1 MDVITIDF
9 ESFYDK
15 DYSLSKMSTMAYV
28 LDKRFEVIG
37 VGVKVNDE
45 ETKTYTGSKMYIA
58 GVLAGYNWKDSYVLA
73 HNTLFDATILS
84 HCFGVK
90 PKMWL
95 DTLSLAR
102 ALHGTEVGGSLKA
115 LAQHYQVGEK
125 GSEVMNALGKR
136 RMAFSEAELAAYMD
150 YCKNDVDLTHALFK
164 RMAPAFNKVEI
175 KLIDLT
181 LRMHTEPKLMLDR
194 LVLED
199 NLYWIKQKKEKALED
214 CGITKEEL
222 MSNKKFAK
230 VLENVGVEPPMK
242 ISPATGKPTYAFAKK
257 DEGLLALLEHPSIT
271 VQVIVAS
278 RLQVKETLEE
288 TKTKRL
294 IEVTDLCDYLPVGL
308 KYYGAEVTGRWS
320 AGGDGGSLQLQNV
333 ARDSMIKEAI
343 VAPEGHKIVGFDLSN
358 IEVRVNLYIAGQ
370 QDQLDIIRGGR
381 DVYKE
386 FASAAFDIK
395 QEDVTAA
402 QRFIGKTCIAEGE
415 LVLTERGLVPIEKIR
430 VDDRVWDGIEWVRH
444 EGVVYMGEKDVIEY
458 QGLRATPDHIVYLE
472 DGAPCEFGNASNKR
486 ACIANTGD
494 GGTPLKLLDNNQRGD
509 KKEQQSWRDVVVC
522 AMRLWRS
529 EMDTPWFV
537 NSRIIKKLPQLRAEA
552 QPRRE
557 GAFVSGRPGHRTSTA
572 TGYLYFP
579 ALQQPERQGIQVL
592 RRAWDRVQV
601 RVGEIFSKL
610 LKDSTGVELRE
621 RDRSRKQQLP
631 LRAREYPIHYTERAG
646 CQPKE
651 YSVCIMEGGEDSSAK
666 VEGEP
671 IYSAEYGVQICSH
684 GDDRR
689 GDNCDGMGVG
699 GEEMQE
705 LERHKSKARVYD
717 ILNAGPKHR
726 FTVSNVLVSN
736 CVLGLGFGAGHK
748 VLCKAIN
755 LGAKQ
760 FGFDVDVD
768 EQEAKRIV
776 DLYREINYKV
786 KAAWYEGD
794 RVLEAISKN
803 EYYSYNPGLLEL
815 PVHGAKGILLPSGL
829 FIKYP
834 NLKRDS
840 NEEGKEEW
848 VYEGRRQVRT
858 RIYGP
863 KTTQNITQAVARCV
877 MGEAIVK
884 ISKRYPVKLTVH
896 DSCYVVVPEDEAQEA
911 YDFMMTEM
919 TRTPDWAPGLPLAAE
934 GSIGSNLKEAG

>member
-84 HCFGVK
+84 HCFGIK

-370 QDQLDIIRGGR
+370 QDQLDIITQGLDMYR
-381 DVYKE
+381 DFGSKVFSVDYD
-386 FASAAFDIK
+386 DITK
-395 QEDVTAA
+395 G
-402 QRFIGKTCIAEGE
+402 QRFIAKT
-415 LVLTERGLVPIEKIR
+415 
-430 VDDRVWDGIEWVRH
+430 
-444 EGVVYMGEKDVIEY
+444 
-458 QGLRATPDHIVYLE
+458 
-472 DGAPCEFGNASNKR
+472 S
-486 ACIANTGD
+486 
-494 GGTPLKLLDNNQRGD
+494 
-509 KKEQQSWRDVVVC
+509 
-522 AMRLWRS
+522 
-529 EMDTPWFV
+529 
-537 NSRIIKKLPQLRAEA
+537 
-552 QPRRE
+552 
-557 GAFVSGRPGHRTSTA
+557 
-572 TGYLYFP
+572 
-579 ALQQPERQGIQVL
+579 
-592 RRAWDRVQV
+592 
-601 RVGEIFSKL
+601 
-610 LKDSTGVELRE
+610 
-621 RDRSRKQQLP
+621 
-631 LRAREYPIHYTERAG
+631 
-646 CQPKE
+646 
-651 YSVCIMEGGEDSSAK
+651 
-666 VEGEP
+666 
-671 IYSAEYGVQICSH
+671 
-684 GDDRR
+684 
-689 GDNCDGMGVG
+689 
-699 GEEMQE
+699 
-705 LERHKSKARVYD
+705 
-717 ILNAGPKHR
+717 
-726 FTVSNVLVSN
+726 
-736 CVLGLGFGAGHK
+736 VLGLGFGAGHK

-877 MGEAIVK
+877 MGEAIVR

>member
-9 ESFYDK
+9 ESFHDK
-15 DYSLSKMSTMAYV
+15 GYSLSKMSTTAYV

-84 HCFGVK
+84 HCFGIK

-95 DTLSLAR
+95 DTLSMAR

-333 ARDSMIKEAI
+333 AKDSMIKEAI

-370 QDQLDIIRGGR
+370 QDQLDIITQGLDMYR
-381 DVYKE
+381 DFGSKVFSVDYD
-386 FASAAFDIK
+386 DITK
-395 QEDVTAA
+395 G
-402 QRFIGKTCIAEGE
+402 QRFIAKT
-415 LVLTERGLVPIEKIR
+415 
-430 VDDRVWDGIEWVRH
+430 
-444 EGVVYMGEKDVIEY
+444 
-458 QGLRATPDHIVYLE
+458 
-472 DGAPCEFGNASNKR
+472 S
-486 ACIANTGD
+486 
-494 GGTPLKLLDNNQRGD
+494 
-509 KKEQQSWRDVVVC
+509 
-522 AMRLWRS
+522 
-529 EMDTPWFV
+529 
-537 NSRIIKKLPQLRAEA
+537 
-552 QPRRE
+552 
-557 GAFVSGRPGHRTSTA
+557 
-572 TGYLYFP
+572 
-579 ALQQPERQGIQVL
+579 
-592 RRAWDRVQV
+592 
-601 RVGEIFSKL
+601 
-610 LKDSTGVELRE
+610 
-621 RDRSRKQQLP
+621 
-631 LRAREYPIHYTERAG
+631 
-646 CQPKE
+646 
-651 YSVCIMEGGEDSSAK
+651 
-666 VEGEP
+666 
-671 IYSAEYGVQICSH
+671 
-684 GDDRR
+684 
-689 GDNCDGMGVG
+689 
-699 GEEMQE
+699 
-705 LERHKSKARVYD
+705 
-717 ILNAGPKHR
+717 
-726 FTVSNVLVSN
+726 
-736 CVLGLGFGAGHK
+736 VLGLGFGAGHK

>member
-1 MDVITIDF
+1 MDVITVDI
-9 ESFYDK
+9 ESHYSK
-15 DYSLSKMSTMAYV
+15 DYSLSKMSTTAYV

-84 HCFGVK
+84 HCFGIK

-95 DTLSLAR
+95 DTLSMAR

-370 QDQLDIIRGGR
+370 QDQLDIITQGLDMYR
-381 DVYKE
+381 DFGSKVFSVDYD
-386 FASAAFDIK
+386 DITK
-395 QEDVTAA
+395 G
-402 QRFIGKTCIAEGE
+402 QRFI
-415 LVLTERGLVPIEKIR
+415 
-430 VDDRVWDGIEWVRH
+430 
-444 EGVVYMGEKDVIEY
+444 
-458 QGLRATPDHIVYLE
+458 
-472 DGAPCEFGNASNKR
+472 
-486 ACIANTGD
+486 
-494 GGTPLKLLDNNQRGD
+494 
-509 KKEQQSWRDVVVC
+509 
-522 AMRLWRS
+522 
-529 EMDTPWFV
+529 
-537 NSRIIKKLPQLRAEA
+537 
-552 QPRRE
+552 
-557 GAFVSGRPGHRTSTA
+557 
-572 TGYLYFP
+572 
-579 ALQQPERQGIQVL
+579 
-592 RRAWDRVQV
+592 
-601 RVGEIFSKL
+601 
-610 LKDSTGVELRE
+610 
-621 RDRSRKQQLP
+621 
-631 LRAREYPIHYTERAG
+631 
-646 CQPKE
+646 
-651 YSVCIMEGGEDSSAK
+651 AK
-666 VEGEP
+666 V
-671 IYSAEYGVQICSH
+671 A
-684 GDDRR
+684 
-689 GDNCDGMGVG
+689 
-699 GEEMQE
+699 
-705 LERHKSKARVYD
+705 
-717 ILNAGPKHR
+717 
-726 FTVSNVLVSN
+726 
-736 CVLGLGFGAGHK
+736 VLGLGFGAAHK
-748 VLCKAIN
+748 VLRKAIN

-877 MGEAIVK
+877 MGEAIVR

-911 YDFMMTEM
+911 YDFMMAEM

>member
-9 ESFYDK
+9 ESFHDK
-15 DYSLSKMSTMAYV
+15 GYSLSKMSTTAYV

-84 HCFGVK
+84 HCFGIK

-95 DTLSLAR
+95 DTLSMAR

-370 QDQLDIIRGGR
+370 QDQLDIITQGLDMYR
-381 DVYKE
+381 DFGSKVFSVDYD
-386 FASAAFDIK
+386 DITK
-395 QEDVTAA
+395 G
-402 QRFIGKTCIAEGE
+402 QRFIAKT
-415 LVLTERGLVPIEKIR
+415 
-430 VDDRVWDGIEWVRH
+430 
-444 EGVVYMGEKDVIEY
+444 
-458 QGLRATPDHIVYLE
+458 
-472 DGAPCEFGNASNKR
+472 S
-486 ACIANTGD
+486 
-494 GGTPLKLLDNNQRGD
+494 
-509 KKEQQSWRDVVVC
+509 
-522 AMRLWRS
+522 
-529 EMDTPWFV
+529 
-537 NSRIIKKLPQLRAEA
+537 
-552 QPRRE
+552 
-557 GAFVSGRPGHRTSTA
+557 
-572 TGYLYFP
+572 
-579 ALQQPERQGIQVL
+579 
-592 RRAWDRVQV
+592 
-601 RVGEIFSKL
+601 
-610 LKDSTGVELRE
+610 
-621 RDRSRKQQLP
+621 
-631 LRAREYPIHYTERAG
+631 
-646 CQPKE
+646 
-651 YSVCIMEGGEDSSAK
+651 
-666 VEGEP
+666 
-671 IYSAEYGVQICSH
+671 
-684 GDDRR
+684 
-689 GDNCDGMGVG
+689 
-699 GEEMQE
+699 
-705 LERHKSKARVYD
+705 
-717 ILNAGPKHR
+717 
-726 FTVSNVLVSN
+726 
-736 CVLGLGFGAGHK
+736 VLGLGFGAGHK

>member
-84 HCFGVK
+84 HCFGIK

-333 ARDSMIKEAI
+333 AKDSMIKEAI

-370 QDQLDIIRGGR
+370 QDQLDIITQGLDMYR
-381 DVYKE
+381 DFGSKVFNVGYD
-386 FASAAFDIK
+386 DITK
-395 QEDVTAA
+395 G
-402 QRFIGKTCIAEGE
+402 QRFI
-415 LVLTERGLVPIEKIR
+415 
-430 VDDRVWDGIEWVRH
+430 
-444 EGVVYMGEKDVIEY
+444 
-458 QGLRATPDHIVYLE
+458 
-472 DGAPCEFGNASNKR
+472 
-486 ACIANTGD
+486 
-494 GGTPLKLLDNNQRGD
+494 
-509 KKEQQSWRDVVVC
+509 
-522 AMRLWRS
+522 
-529 EMDTPWFV
+529 
-537 NSRIIKKLPQLRAEA
+537 
-552 QPRRE
+552 
-557 GAFVSGRPGHRTSTA
+557 
-572 TGYLYFP
+572 
-579 ALQQPERQGIQVL
+579 
-592 RRAWDRVQV
+592 
-601 RVGEIFSKL
+601 
-610 LKDSTGVELRE
+610 
-621 RDRSRKQQLP
+621 
-631 LRAREYPIHYTERAG
+631 
-646 CQPKE
+646 
-651 YSVCIMEGGEDSSAK
+651 AK
-666 VEGEP
+666 V
-671 IYSAEYGVQICSH
+671 A
-684 GDDRR
+684 
-689 GDNCDGMGVG
+689 
-699 GEEMQE
+699 
-705 LERHKSKARVYD
+705 
-717 ILNAGPKHR
+717 
-726 FTVSNVLVSN
+726 
-736 CVLGLGFGAGHK
+736 VLGLGFGAAHK
-748 VLCKAIN
+748 VLRKAIN
-755 LGAKQ
+755 QGAKQ

>member
-1 MDVITIDF
+1 MDIITVDF

-37 VGVKVNDE
+37 IGVKVNGE

-84 HCFGVK
+84 YGFGIK

-150 YCKNDVDLTHALFK
+150 YCKNDVDLTYEIFK
-164 RMAPAFNKVEI
+164 LMAPAFNKEEV

-199 NLYWIKQKKEKALED
+199 NLYWIKKKKEKALED

-222 MSNKKFAK
+222 MSNKKFAE
-230 VLENVGVEPPMK
+230 VLENIGVEPPMK
-242 ISPATGKPTYAFAKK
+242 ISQATGKRTYAFAKK
-257 DEGLLALLEHPSIT
+257 DEGLLALLEHPNPT

-333 ARDSMIKEAI
+333 ARDSKIKEAI
-343 VAPEGHKIVGFDLSN
+343 IAPEGHKIVGFDLSN

-370 QDQLDIIRGGR
+370 QDQLDIITQGLDMYR
-381 DVYKE
+381 DFGSKVFSVDYD
-386 FASAAFDIK
+386 DITK
-395 QEDVTAA
+395 G
-402 QRFIGKTCIAEGE
+402 QRFIAKT
-415 LVLTERGLVPIEKIR
+415 
-430 VDDRVWDGIEWVRH
+430 
-444 EGVVYMGEKDVIEY
+444 
-458 QGLRATPDHIVYLE
+458 
-472 DGAPCEFGNASNKR
+472 S
-486 ACIANTGD
+486 
-494 GGTPLKLLDNNQRGD
+494 
-509 KKEQQSWRDVVVC
+509 
-522 AMRLWRS
+522 
-529 EMDTPWFV
+529 
-537 NSRIIKKLPQLRAEA
+537 
-552 QPRRE
+552 
-557 GAFVSGRPGHRTSTA
+557 
-572 TGYLYFP
+572 
-579 ALQQPERQGIQVL
+579 
-592 RRAWDRVQV
+592 
-601 RVGEIFSKL
+601 
-610 LKDSTGVELRE
+610 
-621 RDRSRKQQLP
+621 
-631 LRAREYPIHYTERAG
+631 
-646 CQPKE
+646 
-651 YSVCIMEGGEDSSAK
+651 
-666 VEGEP
+666 
-671 IYSAEYGVQICSH
+671 
-684 GDDRR
+684 
-689 GDNCDGMGVG
+689 
-699 GEEMQE
+699 
-705 LERHKSKARVYD
+705 
-717 ILNAGPKHR
+717 
-726 FTVSNVLVSN
+726 
-736 CVLGLGFGAGHK
+736 VLGLGFGAGHK

-786 KAAWYEGD
+786 KAAWYEGEK
-794 RVLEAISKN
+794 VLEAISKN
-803 EYYSYNPGLLEL
+803 ESYSYNPGFLEL
-815 PVHGAKGILLPSGL
+815 PVHGAQGISLPSGL

-877 MGEAIVK
+877 MGEAIVR

-911 YDFMMTEM
+911 YDFMMAEM
-919 TRTPDWAPGLPLAAE
+919 TRTPDWAQGLPLAAE

>member
-84 HCFGVK
+84 HCFGIK

-95 DTLSLAR
+95 DTLSMAR

-343 VAPEGHKIVGFDLSN
+343 IAPEGHKIVGFDLSN

-370 QDQLDIIRGGR
+370 QDQLDIITQGLDMYR
-381 DVYKE
+381 DFGSKVFSVDYD
-386 FASAAFDIK
+386 DITK
-395 QEDVTAA
+395 G
-402 QRFIGKTCIAEGE
+402 QRFIAKT
-415 LVLTERGLVPIEKIR
+415 
-430 VDDRVWDGIEWVRH
+430 
-444 EGVVYMGEKDVIEY
+444 
-458 QGLRATPDHIVYLE
+458 
-472 DGAPCEFGNASNKR
+472 S
-486 ACIANTGD
+486 
-494 GGTPLKLLDNNQRGD
+494 
-509 KKEQQSWRDVVVC
+509 
-522 AMRLWRS
+522 
-529 EMDTPWFV
+529 
-537 NSRIIKKLPQLRAEA
+537 
-552 QPRRE
+552 
-557 GAFVSGRPGHRTSTA
+557 
-572 TGYLYFP
+572 
-579 ALQQPERQGIQVL
+579 
-592 RRAWDRVQV
+592 
-601 RVGEIFSKL
+601 
-610 LKDSTGVELRE
+610 
-621 RDRSRKQQLP
+621 
-631 LRAREYPIHYTERAG
+631 
-646 CQPKE
+646 
-651 YSVCIMEGGEDSSAK
+651 
-666 VEGEP
+666 
-671 IYSAEYGVQICSH
+671 
-684 GDDRR
+684 
-689 GDNCDGMGVG
+689 
-699 GEEMQE
+699 
-705 LERHKSKARVYD
+705 
-717 ILNAGPKHR
+717 
-726 FTVSNVLVSN
+726 
-736 CVLGLGFGAGHK
+736 VLGLGFGAGHK

>member
-1 MDVITIDF
+1 MDVITIDA
-9 ESFYDK
+9 ETFYDK
-15 DYSLSKMSTMAYV
+15 DYSLSKMSTTAYV

-73 HNTLFDATILS
+73 HNALFDATILS
-84 HCFGVK
+84 HCFGIK

-95 DTLSLAR
+95 DTLSMAR

-222 MSNKKFAK
+222 MSNKKFAE
-230 VLENVGVEPPMK
+230 VLIALGVTPPTK
-242 ISPATGKPTYAFAKK
+242 ISLRTGKEAYAFAKK
-257 DEGLLALLEHPSIT
+257 DEGLLALLEHPNTT

-343 VAPEGHKIVGFDLSN
+343 IAPEGHKIVGFDLNN

-370 QDQLDIIRGGR
+370 QDQLDIITQGLDMYR
-381 DVYKE
+381 DFGSKVFSVDYD
-386 FASAAFDIK
+386 DITK
-395 QEDVTAA
+395 G
-402 QRFIGKTCIAEGE
+402 QRFIAKT
-415 LVLTERGLVPIEKIR
+415 
-430 VDDRVWDGIEWVRH
+430 
-444 EGVVYMGEKDVIEY
+444 
-458 QGLRATPDHIVYLE
+458 
-472 DGAPCEFGNASNKR
+472 S
-486 ACIANTGD
+486 
-494 GGTPLKLLDNNQRGD
+494 
-509 KKEQQSWRDVVVC
+509 
-522 AMRLWRS
+522 
-529 EMDTPWFV
+529 
-537 NSRIIKKLPQLRAEA
+537 
-552 QPRRE
+552 
-557 GAFVSGRPGHRTSTA
+557 
-572 TGYLYFP
+572 
-579 ALQQPERQGIQVL
+579 
-592 RRAWDRVQV
+592 
-601 RVGEIFSKL
+601 
-610 LKDSTGVELRE
+610 
-621 RDRSRKQQLP
+621 
-631 LRAREYPIHYTERAG
+631 
-646 CQPKE
+646 
-651 YSVCIMEGGEDSSAK
+651 
-666 VEGEP
+666 
-671 IYSAEYGVQICSH
+671 
-684 GDDRR
+684 
-689 GDNCDGMGVG
+689 
-699 GEEMQE
+699 
-705 LERHKSKARVYD
+705 
-717 ILNAGPKHR
+717 
-726 FTVSNVLVSN
+726 
-736 CVLGLGFGAGHK
+736 VLGLGFGAGHK

-794 RVLEAISKN
+794 KVLEAISKN
-803 EYYSYNPGLLEL
+803 EYYSYNPGFLEL
-815 PVHGAKGILLPSGL
+815 PVHGDKGILLPSGL

-840 NEEGKEEW
+840 NAEGKEEW

-919 TRTPDWAPGLPLAAE
+919 TRTPEWAPGLPLAAE

>member
-1 MDVITIDF
+1 MDVITIDA
-9 ESFYDK
+9 ETFYDK
-15 DYSLSKMSTMAYV
+15 DYSLSKMSTTAYV

-37 VGVKVNDE
+37 IGVKVNDE

-84 HCFGVK
+84 HCFGIK

-95 DTLSLAR
+95 DTLSMAR

-222 MSNKKFAK
+222 MSNKKFAE
-230 VLENVGVEPPMK
+230 VLIALGVTPPMK

-257 DEGLLALLEHPSIT
+257 DEGLLALLEHPNTT

-343 VAPEGHKIVGFDLSN
+343 IAPEGHKIVGFDLSN

-370 QDQLDIIRGGR
+370 QDQLDIITQGLDMYR
-381 DVYKE
+381 DFGSKVFSVDYD
-386 FASAAFDIK
+386 DITK
-395 QEDVTAA
+395 G
-402 QRFIGKTCIAEGE
+402 QRFIAKT
-415 LVLTERGLVPIEKIR
+415 
-430 VDDRVWDGIEWVRH
+430 
-444 EGVVYMGEKDVIEY
+444 
-458 QGLRATPDHIVYLE
+458 
-472 DGAPCEFGNASNKR
+472 S
-486 ACIANTGD
+486 
-494 GGTPLKLLDNNQRGD
+494 
-509 KKEQQSWRDVVVC
+509 
-522 AMRLWRS
+522 
-529 EMDTPWFV
+529 
-537 NSRIIKKLPQLRAEA
+537 
-552 QPRRE
+552 
-557 GAFVSGRPGHRTSTA
+557 
-572 TGYLYFP
+572 
-579 ALQQPERQGIQVL
+579 
-592 RRAWDRVQV
+592 
-601 RVGEIFSKL
+601 
-610 LKDSTGVELRE
+610 
-621 RDRSRKQQLP
+621 
-631 LRAREYPIHYTERAG
+631 
-646 CQPKE
+646 
-651 YSVCIMEGGEDSSAK
+651 
-666 VEGEP
+666 
-671 IYSAEYGVQICSH
+671 
-684 GDDRR
+684 
-689 GDNCDGMGVG
+689 
-699 GEEMQE
+699 
-705 LERHKSKARVYD
+705 
-717 ILNAGPKHR
+717 
-726 FTVSNVLVSN
+726 
-736 CVLGLGFGAGHK
+736 VLGLGFGAGHK

>member
-28 LDKRFEVIG
+28 LDKRFEVICIA
-37 VGVKVNDE
+37 VKVNDE

-84 HCFGVK
+84 HCFGIK

-95 DTLSLAR
+95 DTLSMAR

-370 QDQLDIIRGGR
+370 QDQLDIITQGLDMYR
-381 DVYKE
+381 DFGSKVFSVDYD
-386 FASAAFDIK
+386 DITK
-395 QEDVTAA
+395 G
-402 QRFIGKTCIAEGE
+402 QRFIAKT
-415 LVLTERGLVPIEKIR
+415 
-430 VDDRVWDGIEWVRH
+430 
-444 EGVVYMGEKDVIEY
+444 
-458 QGLRATPDHIVYLE
+458 
-472 DGAPCEFGNASNKR
+472 S
-486 ACIANTGD
+486 
-494 GGTPLKLLDNNQRGD
+494 
-509 KKEQQSWRDVVVC
+509 
-522 AMRLWRS
+522 
-529 EMDTPWFV
+529 
-537 NSRIIKKLPQLRAEA
+537 
-552 QPRRE
+552 
-557 GAFVSGRPGHRTSTA
+557 
-572 TGYLYFP
+572 
-579 ALQQPERQGIQVL
+579 
-592 RRAWDRVQV
+592 
-601 RVGEIFSKL
+601 
-610 LKDSTGVELRE
+610 
-621 RDRSRKQQLP
+621 
-631 LRAREYPIHYTERAG
+631 
-646 CQPKE
+646 
-651 YSVCIMEGGEDSSAK
+651 
-666 VEGEP
+666 
-671 IYSAEYGVQICSH
+671 
-684 GDDRR
+684 
-689 GDNCDGMGVG
+689 
-699 GEEMQE
+699 
-705 LERHKSKARVYD
+705 
-717 ILNAGPKHR
+717 
-726 FTVSNVLVSN
+726 
-736 CVLGLGFGAGHK
+736 VLGLGFGAGHK

>member
-1 MDVITIDF
+1 MDVITIDA
-9 ESFYDK
+9 ETFYDK
-15 DYSLSKMSTMAYV
+15 DYSLSKMSTTAYV

-84 HCFGVK
+84 HCFGIK

-95 DTLSLAR
+95 DTLSMAR

-222 MSNKKFAK
+222 MSNKKFAE
-230 VLENVGVEPPMK
+230 VLIALGVTPPTK
-242 ISPATGKPTYAFAKK
+242 ISLRTGKEAYAFAKK
-257 DEGLLALLEHPSIT
+257 DEGLLALLEHPNTT

-343 VAPEGHKIVGFDLSN
+343 IAPEGHKIVGFDLNN

-370 QDQLDIIRGGR
+370 QDQLDIITQGLDMYR
-381 DVYKE
+381 DFGSKVFSVDYD
-386 FASAAFDIK
+386 DITK
-395 QEDVTAA
+395 G
-402 QRFIGKTCIAEGE
+402 QRFIAKT
-415 LVLTERGLVPIEKIR
+415 
-430 VDDRVWDGIEWVRH
+430 
-444 EGVVYMGEKDVIEY
+444 
-458 QGLRATPDHIVYLE
+458 
-472 DGAPCEFGNASNKR
+472 S
-486 ACIANTGD
+486 
-494 GGTPLKLLDNNQRGD
+494 
-509 KKEQQSWRDVVVC
+509 
-522 AMRLWRS
+522 
-529 EMDTPWFV
+529 
-537 NSRIIKKLPQLRAEA
+537 
-552 QPRRE
+552 
-557 GAFVSGRPGHRTSTA
+557 
-572 TGYLYFP
+572 
-579 ALQQPERQGIQVL
+579 
-592 RRAWDRVQV
+592 
-601 RVGEIFSKL
+601 
-610 LKDSTGVELRE
+610 
-621 RDRSRKQQLP
+621 
-631 LRAREYPIHYTERAG
+631 
-646 CQPKE
+646 
-651 YSVCIMEGGEDSSAK
+651 
-666 VEGEP
+666 
-671 IYSAEYGVQICSH
+671 
-684 GDDRR
+684 
-689 GDNCDGMGVG
+689 
-699 GEEMQE
+699 
-705 LERHKSKARVYD
+705 
-717 ILNAGPKHR
+717 
-726 FTVSNVLVSN
+726 
-736 CVLGLGFGAGHK
+736 VLGLGFGAGHK

-794 RVLEAISKN
+794 KVLEAISKN
-803 EYYSYNPGLLEL
+803 EYYSYNPGFLEL
-815 PVHGAKGILLPSGL
+815 PVHGDKGILLPSGL

-840 NEEGKEEW
+840 NAEGKEEW

-863 KTTQNITQAVARCV
+863 KTTQNVTQAVARCV
-877 MGEAIVK
+877 MGEAIVR

-919 TRTPDWAPGLPLAAE
+919 TRTPEWAPGLPLAAE

>member
-1 MDVITIDF
+1 MDVITIDA
-9 ESFYDK
+9 ETFYDK
-15 DYSLSKMSTMAYV
+15 GYSLSKMSTTAYV

-37 VGVKVNDE
+37 IGVKVNDE

-84 HCFGVK
+84 HCFGIK

-95 DTLSLAR
+95 DTLSMAR

-222 MSNKKFAK
+222 MSNKKFAG
-230 VLENVGVEPPMK
+230 VLIALGVTPPMK

-370 QDQLDIIRGGR
+370 QDQLDIITQGLDMYR
-381 DVYKE
+381 DFGSKVFSVDYD
-386 FASAAFDIK
+386 DITK
-395 QEDVTAA
+395 G
-402 QRFIGKTCIAEGE
+402 QRFIAKT
-415 LVLTERGLVPIEKIR
+415 
-430 VDDRVWDGIEWVRH
+430 
-444 EGVVYMGEKDVIEY
+444 
-458 QGLRATPDHIVYLE
+458 
-472 DGAPCEFGNASNKR
+472 S
-486 ACIANTGD
+486 
-494 GGTPLKLLDNNQRGD
+494 
-509 KKEQQSWRDVVVC
+509 
-522 AMRLWRS
+522 
-529 EMDTPWFV
+529 
-537 NSRIIKKLPQLRAEA
+537 
-552 QPRRE
+552 
-557 GAFVSGRPGHRTSTA
+557 
-572 TGYLYFP
+572 
-579 ALQQPERQGIQVL
+579 
-592 RRAWDRVQV
+592 
-601 RVGEIFSKL
+601 
-610 LKDSTGVELRE
+610 
-621 RDRSRKQQLP
+621 
-631 LRAREYPIHYTERAG
+631 
-646 CQPKE
+646 
-651 YSVCIMEGGEDSSAK
+651 
-666 VEGEP
+666 
-671 IYSAEYGVQICSH
+671 
-684 GDDRR
+684 
-689 GDNCDGMGVG
+689 
-699 GEEMQE
+699 
-705 LERHKSKARVYD
+705 
-717 ILNAGPKHR
+717 
-726 FTVSNVLVSN
+726 
-736 CVLGLGFGAGHK
+736 VLGLGFGAGHK

>member
-1 MDVITIDF
+1 MDVITIDA
-9 ESFYDK
+9 ETFYDK
-15 DYSLSKMSTMAYV
+15 GYSLSKMSTTAYV

-73 HNTLFDATILS
+73 HNALFDATILS
-84 HCFGVK
+84 HCFGIK

-95 DTLSLAR
+95 DTLSMAR

-222 MSNKKFAK
+222 MSNKKFAE
-230 VLENVGVEPPMK
+230 VLIALGVTPPTK
-242 ISPATGKPTYAFAKK
+242 ISLRTGKEAYAFAKK
-257 DEGLLALLEHPSIT
+257 DEGLLALLEHPNTT

-343 VAPEGHKIVGFDLSN
+343 IAPEGHKIVGFDLNN

-370 QDQLDIIRGGR
+370 QDQLDIITQGLDMYR
-381 DVYKE
+381 DFGSKVFSVDYD
-386 FASAAFDIK
+386 DITK
-395 QEDVTAA
+395 G
-402 QRFIGKTCIAEGE
+402 QRFIAKT
-415 LVLTERGLVPIEKIR
+415 
-430 VDDRVWDGIEWVRH
+430 
-444 EGVVYMGEKDVIEY
+444 
-458 QGLRATPDHIVYLE
+458 
-472 DGAPCEFGNASNKR
+472 S
-486 ACIANTGD
+486 
-494 GGTPLKLLDNNQRGD
+494 
-509 KKEQQSWRDVVVC
+509 
-522 AMRLWRS
+522 
-529 EMDTPWFV
+529 
-537 NSRIIKKLPQLRAEA
+537 
-552 QPRRE
+552 
-557 GAFVSGRPGHRTSTA
+557 
-572 TGYLYFP
+572 
-579 ALQQPERQGIQVL
+579 
-592 RRAWDRVQV
+592 
-601 RVGEIFSKL
+601 
-610 LKDSTGVELRE
+610 
-621 RDRSRKQQLP
+621 
-631 LRAREYPIHYTERAG
+631 
-646 CQPKE
+646 
-651 YSVCIMEGGEDSSAK
+651 
-666 VEGEP
+666 
-671 IYSAEYGVQICSH
+671 
-684 GDDRR
+684 
-689 GDNCDGMGVG
+689 
-699 GEEMQE
+699 
-705 LERHKSKARVYD
+705 
-717 ILNAGPKHR
+717 
-726 FTVSNVLVSN
+726 
-736 CVLGLGFGAGHK
+736 VLGLGFGAGHK

>member
-1 MDVITIDF
+1 MDVITVDI
-9 ESFYDK
+9 ESHYSK

-84 HCFGVK
+84 HCFGIK

-95 DTLSLAR
+95 DTLSMAR

-370 QDQLDIIRGGR
+370 QDQLDIITQGLDMYR
-381 DVYKE
+381 DFGSKVFSVDYD
-386 FASAAFDIK
+386 DITK
-395 QEDVTAA
+395 G
-402 QRFIGKTCIAEGE
+402 QRFIAKT
-415 LVLTERGLVPIEKIR
+415 
-430 VDDRVWDGIEWVRH
+430 
-444 EGVVYMGEKDVIEY
+444 
-458 QGLRATPDHIVYLE
+458 
-472 DGAPCEFGNASNKR
+472 S
-486 ACIANTGD
+486 
-494 GGTPLKLLDNNQRGD
+494 
-509 KKEQQSWRDVVVC
+509 
-522 AMRLWRS
+522 
-529 EMDTPWFV
+529 
-537 NSRIIKKLPQLRAEA
+537 
-552 QPRRE
+552 
-557 GAFVSGRPGHRTSTA
+557 
-572 TGYLYFP
+572 
-579 ALQQPERQGIQVL
+579 
-592 RRAWDRVQV
+592 
-601 RVGEIFSKL
+601 
-610 LKDSTGVELRE
+610 
-621 RDRSRKQQLP
+621 
-631 LRAREYPIHYTERAG
+631 
-646 CQPKE
+646 
-651 YSVCIMEGGEDSSAK
+651 
-666 VEGEP
+666 
-671 IYSAEYGVQICSH
+671 
-684 GDDRR
+684 
-689 GDNCDGMGVG
+689 
-699 GEEMQE
+699 
-705 LERHKSKARVYD
+705 
-717 ILNAGPKHR
+717 
-726 FTVSNVLVSN
+726 
-736 CVLGLGFGAGHK
+736 VLGLGFGAGHK

-877 MGEAIVK
+877 MGEAIVR

>member
-84 HCFGVK
+84 HCFGIK

-95 DTLSLAR
+95 DTLSMAR

-199 NLYWIKQKKEKALED
+199 NLYWIKQRKEKALED

-370 QDQLDIIRGGR
+370 QDQLDIITQGLDMYR
-381 DVYKE
+381 DFGSKVFSVDYD
-386 FASAAFDIK
+386 DITK
-395 QEDVTAA
+395 G
-402 QRFIGKTCIAEGE
+402 QRFIAKT
-415 LVLTERGLVPIEKIR
+415 
-430 VDDRVWDGIEWVRH
+430 
-444 EGVVYMGEKDVIEY
+444 
-458 QGLRATPDHIVYLE
+458 
-472 DGAPCEFGNASNKR
+472 S
-486 ACIANTGD
+486 
-494 GGTPLKLLDNNQRGD
+494 
-509 KKEQQSWRDVVVC
+509 
-522 AMRLWRS
+522 
-529 EMDTPWFV
+529 
-537 NSRIIKKLPQLRAEA
+537 
-552 QPRRE
+552 
-557 GAFVSGRPGHRTSTA
+557 
-572 TGYLYFP
+572 
-579 ALQQPERQGIQVL
+579 
-592 RRAWDRVQV
+592 
-601 RVGEIFSKL
+601 
-610 LKDSTGVELRE
+610 
-621 RDRSRKQQLP
+621 
-631 LRAREYPIHYTERAG
+631 
-646 CQPKE
+646 
-651 YSVCIMEGGEDSSAK
+651 
-666 VEGEP
+666 
-671 IYSAEYGVQICSH
+671 
-684 GDDRR
+684 
-689 GDNCDGMGVG
+689 
-699 GEEMQE
+699 
-705 LERHKSKARVYD
+705 
-717 ILNAGPKHR
+717 
-726 FTVSNVLVSN
+726 
-736 CVLGLGFGAGHK
+736 VLGLGFGAGHK

>member
-1 MDVITIDF
+1 MKNHIPVITVDI

-84 HCFGVK
+84 HCFGIK

-343 VAPEGHKIVGFDLSN
+343 IAPEGHKIVGFDLSN

-370 QDQLDIIRGGR
+370 QDQLDIITQGLDMYR
-381 DVYKE
+381 DFGSKVFSVDYD
-386 FASAAFDIK
+386 DITK
-395 QEDVTAA
+395 G
-402 QRFIGKTCIAEGE
+402 QRFIAKT
-415 LVLTERGLVPIEKIR
+415 
-430 VDDRVWDGIEWVRH
+430 
-444 EGVVYMGEKDVIEY
+444 
-458 QGLRATPDHIVYLE
+458 
-472 DGAPCEFGNASNKR
+472 S
-486 ACIANTGD
+486 
-494 GGTPLKLLDNNQRGD
+494 
-509 KKEQQSWRDVVVC
+509 
-522 AMRLWRS
+522 
-529 EMDTPWFV
+529 
-537 NSRIIKKLPQLRAEA
+537 
-552 QPRRE
+552 
-557 GAFVSGRPGHRTSTA
+557 
-572 TGYLYFP
+572 
-579 ALQQPERQGIQVL
+579 
-592 RRAWDRVQV
+592 
-601 RVGEIFSKL
+601 
-610 LKDSTGVELRE
+610 
-621 RDRSRKQQLP
+621 
-631 LRAREYPIHYTERAG
+631 
-646 CQPKE
+646 
-651 YSVCIMEGGEDSSAK
+651 
-666 VEGEP
+666 
-671 IYSAEYGVQICSH
+671 
-684 GDDRR
+684 
-689 GDNCDGMGVG
+689 
-699 GEEMQE
+699 
-705 LERHKSKARVYD
+705 
-717 ILNAGPKHR
+717 
-726 FTVSNVLVSN
+726 
-736 CVLGLGFGAGHK
+736 VLGLGFGAGHK

-815 PVHGAKGILLPSGL
+815 PVHGSKGILLPSGL

>member
-84 HCFGVK
+84 HCFGIK

-95 DTLSLAR
+95 DTLSMAR

-343 VAPEGHKIVGFDLSN
+343 IAPEGHKIVGFDLSN

-370 QDQLDIIRGGR
+370 QDQLDIITQGLDMYR
-381 DVYKE
+381 DFGSKVFSVDYD
-386 FASAAFDIK
+386 DITK
-395 QEDVTAA
+395 G
-402 QRFIGKTCIAEGE
+402 QRFIAKT
-415 LVLTERGLVPIEKIR
+415 
-430 VDDRVWDGIEWVRH
+430 
-444 EGVVYMGEKDVIEY
+444 
-458 QGLRATPDHIVYLE
+458 
-472 DGAPCEFGNASNKR
+472 S
-486 ACIANTGD
+486 
-494 GGTPLKLLDNNQRGD
+494 
-509 KKEQQSWRDVVVC
+509 
-522 AMRLWRS
+522 
-529 EMDTPWFV
+529 
-537 NSRIIKKLPQLRAEA
+537 
-552 QPRRE
+552 
-557 GAFVSGRPGHRTSTA
+557 
-572 TGYLYFP
+572 
-579 ALQQPERQGIQVL
+579 
-592 RRAWDRVQV
+592 
-601 RVGEIFSKL
+601 
-610 LKDSTGVELRE
+610 
-621 RDRSRKQQLP
+621 
-631 LRAREYPIHYTERAG
+631 
-646 CQPKE
+646 
-651 YSVCIMEGGEDSSAK
+651 
-666 VEGEP
+666 
-671 IYSAEYGVQICSH
+671 
-684 GDDRR
+684 
-689 GDNCDGMGVG
+689 
-699 GEEMQE
+699 
-705 LERHKSKARVYD
+705 
-717 ILNAGPKHR
+717 
-726 FTVSNVLVSN
+726 
-736 CVLGLGFGAGHK
+736 VLGLGFGAGHK

-911 YDFMMTEM
+911 YDFMMAEM

>member
-45 ETKTYTGSKMYIA
+45 ETKTHTGSKMYIA

-84 HCFGVK
+84 HCFGIK

-95 DTLSLAR
+95 DTLSMAR

-370 QDQLDIIRGGR
+370 QDQLDIITQGLDMYR
-381 DVYKE
+381 DFGSKVFNVGYD
-386 FASAAFDIK
+386 DITK
-395 QEDVTAA
+395 G
-402 QRFIGKTCIAEGE
+402 QRFI
-415 LVLTERGLVPIEKIR
+415 
-430 VDDRVWDGIEWVRH
+430 
-444 EGVVYMGEKDVIEY
+444 
-458 QGLRATPDHIVYLE
+458 
-472 DGAPCEFGNASNKR
+472 
-486 ACIANTGD
+486 
-494 GGTPLKLLDNNQRGD
+494 
-509 KKEQQSWRDVVVC
+509 
-522 AMRLWRS
+522 
-529 EMDTPWFV
+529 
-537 NSRIIKKLPQLRAEA
+537 
-552 QPRRE
+552 
-557 GAFVSGRPGHRTSTA
+557 
-572 TGYLYFP
+572 
-579 ALQQPERQGIQVL
+579 
-592 RRAWDRVQV
+592 
-601 RVGEIFSKL
+601 
-610 LKDSTGVELRE
+610 
-621 RDRSRKQQLP
+621 
-631 LRAREYPIHYTERAG
+631 
-646 CQPKE
+646 
-651 YSVCIMEGGEDSSAK
+651 AK
-666 VEGEP
+666 V
-671 IYSAEYGVQICSH
+671 A
-684 GDDRR
+684 
-689 GDNCDGMGVG
+689 
-699 GEEMQE
+699 
-705 LERHKSKARVYD
+705 
-717 ILNAGPKHR
+717 
-726 FTVSNVLVSN
+726 
-736 CVLGLGFGAGHK
+736 VLGLGFGAAHK
-748 VLCKAIN
+748 VLRKAIN
-755 LGAKQ
+755 QGAKQ

>member
-84 HCFGVK
+84 HCFGIK

-343 VAPEGHKIVGFDLSN
+343 IAPEGHKIVGFDLSN

-370 QDQLDIIRGGR
+370 QDQLDIITQGLDMYR
-381 DVYKE
+381 DFGSKVFSVDYD
-386 FASAAFDIK
+386 DITK
-395 QEDVTAA
+395 G
-402 QRFIGKTCIAEGE
+402 QRFIAKT
-415 LVLTERGLVPIEKIR
+415 
-430 VDDRVWDGIEWVRH
+430 
-444 EGVVYMGEKDVIEY
+444 
-458 QGLRATPDHIVYLE
+458 
-472 DGAPCEFGNASNKR
+472 S
-486 ACIANTGD
+486 
-494 GGTPLKLLDNNQRGD
+494 
-509 KKEQQSWRDVVVC
+509 
-522 AMRLWRS
+522 
-529 EMDTPWFV
+529 
-537 NSRIIKKLPQLRAEA
+537 
-552 QPRRE
+552 
-557 GAFVSGRPGHRTSTA
+557 
-572 TGYLYFP
+572 
-579 ALQQPERQGIQVL
+579 
-592 RRAWDRVQV
+592 
-601 RVGEIFSKL
+601 
-610 LKDSTGVELRE
+610 
-621 RDRSRKQQLP
+621 
-631 LRAREYPIHYTERAG
+631 
-646 CQPKE
+646 
-651 YSVCIMEGGEDSSAK
+651 
-666 VEGEP
+666 
-671 IYSAEYGVQICSH
+671 
-684 GDDRR
+684 
-689 GDNCDGMGVG
+689 
-699 GEEMQE
+699 
-705 LERHKSKARVYD
+705 
-717 ILNAGPKHR
+717 
-726 FTVSNVLVSN
+726 
-736 CVLGLGFGAGHK
+736 VLGLGFGAGHK

>member
-45 ETKTYTGSKMYIA
+45 ETKTHTGSKMYIA

-84 HCFGVK
+84 HCFGIK

-370 QDQLDIIRGGR
+370 QDQLDIITQGLDMYR
-381 DVYKE
+381 DFGSKVFNVGYD
-386 FASAAFDIK
+386 DITK
-395 QEDVTAA
+395 G
-402 QRFIGKTCIAEGE
+402 QRFI
-415 LVLTERGLVPIEKIR
+415 
-430 VDDRVWDGIEWVRH
+430 
-444 EGVVYMGEKDVIEY
+444 
-458 QGLRATPDHIVYLE
+458 
-472 DGAPCEFGNASNKR
+472 
-486 ACIANTGD
+486 
-494 GGTPLKLLDNNQRGD
+494 
-509 KKEQQSWRDVVVC
+509 
-522 AMRLWRS
+522 
-529 EMDTPWFV
+529 
-537 NSRIIKKLPQLRAEA
+537 
-552 QPRRE
+552 
-557 GAFVSGRPGHRTSTA
+557 
-572 TGYLYFP
+572 
-579 ALQQPERQGIQVL
+579 
-592 RRAWDRVQV
+592 
-601 RVGEIFSKL
+601 
-610 LKDSTGVELRE
+610 
-621 RDRSRKQQLP
+621 
-631 LRAREYPIHYTERAG
+631 
-646 CQPKE
+646 
-651 YSVCIMEGGEDSSAK
+651 AK
-666 VEGEP
+666 V
-671 IYSAEYGVQICSH
+671 A
-684 GDDRR
+684 
-689 GDNCDGMGVG
+689 
-699 GEEMQE
+699 
-705 LERHKSKARVYD
+705 
-717 ILNAGPKHR
+717 
-726 FTVSNVLVSN
+726 
-736 CVLGLGFGAGHK
+736 VLGLGFGAAHK
-748 VLCKAIN
+748 VLRKAIN
-755 LGAKQ
+755 QGAKQ

>member
-1 MDVITIDF
+1 MDVITIDA
-9 ESFYDK
+9 ETFYDK
-15 DYSLSKMSTMAYV
+15 DYSLSKMSTTAYV

-73 HNTLFDATILS
+73 HNALFDATILS
-84 HCFGVK
+84 HCFGIK

-95 DTLSLAR
+95 DTLSMAR

-222 MSNKKFAK
+222 MSNKKFAG
-230 VLENVGVEPPMK
+230 VLIALGVTPPMK

-257 DEGLLALLEHPSIT
+257 DEGLLALLEHPSVT

-343 VAPEGHKIVGFDLSN
+343 IAPEGHKIVGFDLSN

-370 QDQLDIIRGGR
+370 QDQLDIITQGLDMYR
-381 DVYKE
+381 DFGSKVFSVDYD
-386 FASAAFDIK
+386 DITK
-395 QEDVTAA
+395 G
-402 QRFIGKTCIAEGE
+402 QRFIAKT
-415 LVLTERGLVPIEKIR
+415 
-430 VDDRVWDGIEWVRH
+430 
-444 EGVVYMGEKDVIEY
+444 
-458 QGLRATPDHIVYLE
+458 
-472 DGAPCEFGNASNKR
+472 S
-486 ACIANTGD
+486 
-494 GGTPLKLLDNNQRGD
+494 
-509 KKEQQSWRDVVVC
+509 
-522 AMRLWRS
+522 
-529 EMDTPWFV
+529 
-537 NSRIIKKLPQLRAEA
+537 
-552 QPRRE
+552 
-557 GAFVSGRPGHRTSTA
+557 
-572 TGYLYFP
+572 
-579 ALQQPERQGIQVL
+579 
-592 RRAWDRVQV
+592 
-601 RVGEIFSKL
+601 
-610 LKDSTGVELRE
+610 
-621 RDRSRKQQLP
+621 
-631 LRAREYPIHYTERAG
+631 
-646 CQPKE
+646 
-651 YSVCIMEGGEDSSAK
+651 
-666 VEGEP
+666 
-671 IYSAEYGVQICSH
+671 
-684 GDDRR
+684 
-689 GDNCDGMGVG
+689 
-699 GEEMQE
+699 
-705 LERHKSKARVYD
+705 
-717 ILNAGPKHR
+717 
-726 FTVSNVLVSN
+726 
-736 CVLGLGFGAGHK
+736 VLGLGFGAGHK

>member
-9 ESFYDK
+9 ESFHDK
-15 DYSLSKMSTMAYV
+15 GYSLSKMSTTAYV

-84 HCFGVK
+84 HCFGIK

-95 DTLSLAR
+95 DTLSMAR

-370 QDQLDIIRGGR
+370 QDQLDIITQGLDRYR
-381 DVYKE
+381 DFGSKVFSVDYD
-386 FASAAFDIK
+386 DITK
-395 QEDVTAA
+395 G
-402 QRFIGKTCIAEGE
+402 QRFIAKT
-415 LVLTERGLVPIEKIR
+415 
-430 VDDRVWDGIEWVRH
+430 
-444 EGVVYMGEKDVIEY
+444 
-458 QGLRATPDHIVYLE
+458 
-472 DGAPCEFGNASNKR
+472 S
-486 ACIANTGD
+486 
-494 GGTPLKLLDNNQRGD
+494 
-509 KKEQQSWRDVVVC
+509 
-522 AMRLWRS
+522 
-529 EMDTPWFV
+529 
-537 NSRIIKKLPQLRAEA
+537 
-552 QPRRE
+552 
-557 GAFVSGRPGHRTSTA
+557 
-572 TGYLYFP
+572 
-579 ALQQPERQGIQVL
+579 
-592 RRAWDRVQV
+592 
-601 RVGEIFSKL
+601 
-610 LKDSTGVELRE
+610 
-621 RDRSRKQQLP
+621 
-631 LRAREYPIHYTERAG
+631 
-646 CQPKE
+646 
-651 YSVCIMEGGEDSSAK
+651 
-666 VEGEP
+666 
-671 IYSAEYGVQICSH
+671 
-684 GDDRR
+684 
-689 GDNCDGMGVG
+689 
-699 GEEMQE
+699 
-705 LERHKSKARVYD
+705 
-717 ILNAGPKHR
+717 
-726 FTVSNVLVSN
+726 
-736 CVLGLGFGAGHK
+736 VLGLGFGAGHK

>member
-84 HCFGVK
+84 HCFGIK

-95 DTLSLAR
+95 DTLSMAR

-370 QDQLDIIRGGR
+370 QDQLDIITQGLDMYR
-381 DVYKE
+381 DFGSKVFSVDYD
-386 FASAAFDIK
+386 DITK
-395 QEDVTAA
+395 G
-402 QRFIGKTCIAEGE
+402 QRFIAKT
-415 LVLTERGLVPIEKIR
+415 
-430 VDDRVWDGIEWVRH
+430 
-444 EGVVYMGEKDVIEY
+444 
-458 QGLRATPDHIVYLE
+458 
-472 DGAPCEFGNASNKR
+472 S
-486 ACIANTGD
+486 
-494 GGTPLKLLDNNQRGD
+494 
-509 KKEQQSWRDVVVC
+509 
-522 AMRLWRS
+522 
-529 EMDTPWFV
+529 
-537 NSRIIKKLPQLRAEA
+537 
-552 QPRRE
+552 
-557 GAFVSGRPGHRTSTA
+557 
-572 TGYLYFP
+572 
-579 ALQQPERQGIQVL
+579 
-592 RRAWDRVQV
+592 
-601 RVGEIFSKL
+601 
-610 LKDSTGVELRE
+610 
-621 RDRSRKQQLP
+621 
-631 LRAREYPIHYTERAG
+631 
-646 CQPKE
+646 
-651 YSVCIMEGGEDSSAK
+651 
-666 VEGEP
+666 
-671 IYSAEYGVQICSH
+671 
-684 GDDRR
+684 
-689 GDNCDGMGVG
+689 
-699 GEEMQE
+699 
-705 LERHKSKARVYD
+705 
-717 ILNAGPKHR
+717 
-726 FTVSNVLVSN
+726 
-736 CVLGLGFGAGHK
+736 VLGLGFGAGHK